1 MQEPVSRSQS
11 VPSRATLPVTPHLPG
26 GYATPEQLHN
36 IAAAAAK
43 YGGTLKITTGSIA
56 ILGLTP
62 ADGQKV
68 LDELALAP
76 ESFSARSVRA
86 VAMCPGNPYCPMAK
100 QDGTGLGL
108 ALDQKFF
115 GQPLPA
121 KLRMGVSA
129 CPNCCAEVFVKDIGV
144 YGTPAGY
151 VLVIGGNSGR
161 NAEAGRIIAE
171 QLPAAQVISIIENIL
186 NYYRQFG
193 EPKERLGQMLDRI
206 GWDDFIAS
214 VIPPVYT
221 LQTSAEMLGRN

>member
-1 MQEPVSRSQS
+1 MQEPANRPQDALN
-11 VPSRATLPVTPHLPG
+11 RATLPVTPHLPG

-43 YGGTLKITTGSIA
+43 YGGTLKIASGSIS
-56 ILGLTP
+56 ILGLHP
-62 ADGQKV
+62 ADGKKV

-86 VAMCPGNPYCPMAK
+86 VIMCPGNPYCPMAK

-108 ALDQKFF
+108 ALDKKFF
-115 GQPLPA
+115 GQSLPA

-151 VLVIGGNSGR
+151 VLVIGGNSSR
-161 NAEAGRIIAE
+161 NAKAGRIIAE
-171 QLPAAQVISIIENIL
+171 QLPADQVIAVIESIL

-206 GWDDFIAS
+206 GWNDFIAS
-214 VIPPVYT
+214 VIPSVYT
-221 LQTSAEMLGRN
+221 PQTSAEMLSRS